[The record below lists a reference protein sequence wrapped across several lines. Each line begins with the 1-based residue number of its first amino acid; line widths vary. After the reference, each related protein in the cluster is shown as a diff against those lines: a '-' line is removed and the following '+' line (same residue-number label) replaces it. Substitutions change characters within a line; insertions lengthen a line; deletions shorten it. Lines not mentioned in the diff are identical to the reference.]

1 MAPHTLPT
9 KKVTKVKKEL
19 KNNDIIEFQVGV
31 DTLGFP
37 IYQRHEVFNI
47 KSDPNSK
54 YHKGI
59 RIPLDT
65 IVIEKTVKQY

>member
-1 MAPHTLPT
+1 MVAYTFPT
-9 KKVTKVKKEL
+9 KKVTKVKPEF

-31 DTLGFP
+31 DVLGFP
-37 IYQRHEVFNI
+37 IYQRHEVFDI

-59 RIPLDT
+59 STPIDT
-65 IVIEKTVKQY
+65 IVIQKTVKQH